1 MAGRRLLQAVLDW
14 ALAVG
19 LGVLAALAAGLV
31 VIPLMQW
38 GWVPPKVILW
48 GPTIT
53 FLVIAYAADVLIQI
67 WVPLRRGGVTPG
79 MLVLGLRIETLRGG
93 RPKGSAYLIRWVL
106 LTVDGLLLGL
116 VAVVSIAA
124 TRRRQRIGDL
134 VARTLVVRA
143 GTDDRRARV
152 SSSGS
157 AEEAVD
163 HDRGPGAD
171 DDVVFT

>member
-19 LGVLAALAAGLV
+19 VGVLAALAAGLV

-38 GWVPPKVILW
+38 GWVPPKLILW
-48 GPTIT
+48 GPAIT
-53 FLVIAYAADVLIQI
+53 FLVVAYAGDVLIQI

-79 MLVLGLRIETLRGG
+79 MLVMGLRIETLRGG
-93 RPKGSAYLIRWVL
+93 RPKGRAYLIRWVL

-116 VAVVSIAA
+116 VAMVSIVA

-134 VARTLVVRA
+134 VARTLVVR
-143 GTDDRRARV
+143 TDGRRARV
-152 SSSGS
+152 SPSGS
-157 AEEAVD
+157 GDEAAAEQNLS
-163 HDRGPGAD
+163 PGAD
-171 DDVVFT
+171 DGVAVT